1 MIKRGQLH
9 NFPWNVY
16 VDGCGTLT
24 GWNGKNSLTAR
35 TGWGPGDAAATARLG
50 RRWAV
55 LLQQETAPP
64 VSASAPSS
72 RGFGAQGWWRPA
84 SAGCGSPTIMES
96 RKIEHCCV
104 FYTAG
109 SLAGMGQCKANENLM
124 P

>member
-16 VDGCGTLT
+16 IDGCGTLT

-72 RGFGAQGWWRPA
+72 GGLGHRAGGDQPQQVVGVLPSWR
-84 SAGCGSPTIMES
+84 AG
-96 RKIEHCCV
+96 K
-104 FYTAG
+104 
-109 SLAGMGQCKANENLM
+109 
-124 P
+124 